1 MPIWIGTKAFWALSS
16 FFLDHFSNYNTLCG
30 FKSFH
35 TRGFFVFFLV
45 WVYFLAIFFSIF
57 LPQNATNNEQRI
69 FQGGNAVMTKTTW
82 PLVFRGMIFFYIME
96 GSTIVHRITSSQ
108 RVVGRFFSNSSY
120 LVIFHN
126 KNFVNKINFKKCHV
140 CTFCSGLIELIFNKN

>member
-1 MPIWIGTKAFWALSS
+1 LFTGGNLCFFAFLNLRQRLINFEEKKFIFIKKENAHLNWHKSFLGALSS

-30 FKSFH
+30 FKYFH

-82 PLVFRGMIFFYIME
+82 PLVFQSGMIFFIME
-96 GSTIVHRITSSQ
+96 GSTIVHRIT
-108 RVVGRFFSNSSY
+108 
-120 LVIFHN
+120 
-126 KNFVNKINFKKCHV
+126 
-140 CTFCSGLIELIFNKN
+140 